1 MSPSKS
7 QTLLKTSNP
16 LWSAKKAQIKSKKKR
31 RCKETMQTY
40 LSPKFQLKTKWS
52 KLLSKLFNAF
62 IE

>member
-16 LWSAKKAQIKSKKKR
+16 LWFAKKTQIKSKKKR
-31 RCKETMQTY
+31 RCQETKKTY
-40 LSPKFQLKTKWS
+40 LAPKFQSKTKWS
-52 KLLSKLFNAF
+52 ILLSKLFNAF